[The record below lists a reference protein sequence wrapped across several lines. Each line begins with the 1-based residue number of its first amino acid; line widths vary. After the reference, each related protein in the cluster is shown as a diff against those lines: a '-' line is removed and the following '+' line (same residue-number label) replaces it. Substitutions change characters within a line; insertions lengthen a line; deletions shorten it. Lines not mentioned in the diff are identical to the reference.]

1 MKTQVR
7 LRVLQPM
14 AVKRM
19 VVLQGELNRIM
30 SAVAT
35 GVGDERTAG
44 RKEDEDRNMSQ
55 LAAGQEPD

>member
-44 RKEDEDRNMSQ
+44 RLS
-55 LAAGQEPD
+55 LIHI